1 MKKSIVIVFVLALMF
16 VFIIGATNANAL
28 VKQNDIGESISAQ
41 TKALEPAENA
51 SAKLVADASAELVTA
66 PSDAFE
72 FTVEDAG
79 ITYRYR
85 VFRHGEYDEQVG
97 EVIYAT
103 CEQSDGENLKF
114 SQEAIIDVLHA
125 LMKSSAVVDNNTAF
139 KKACGLYGI
148 K

>member
-1 MKKSIVIVFVLALMF
+1 MKKSIVIVSVLALMF

-28 VKQNDIGESISAQ
+28 VKPNDIGESISAPA
-41 TKALEPAENA
+41 KALEPAENA
-51 SAKLVADASAELVTA
+51 SAKLVANASAELVTA

-85 VFRHGEYDEQVG
+85 VFRHGEYDAQVG

-103 CEQSDGENLKF
+103 CEQSNGESSKF
-114 SQEAIIDVLHA
+114 SQEATEDILQS
-125 LMKSSAVVDNNTAF
+125 LKSFAQLKSDKAF
-139 KKACGLYGI
+139 QKACGLYGI